1 MDRRE
6 VIVKLGGLLLVLPAA
21 RVLVAC
27 GGSDGGTQGLT
38 FISSNDL
45 GHTHTVGLQVSDLTA
60 PPAAGVNKATSF
72 NTNHSHQVALT
83 SAELDSIQAGN
94 TVTKTTSNDD
104 GHSHTFAF
112 HR

>member
-6 VIVKLGGLLLVLPAA
+6 VILKFGGLLLVLPAA
-21 RVLVAC
+21 RVLMAC
-27 GGSDGGTQGLT
+27 GGSDGTQALT

-45 GHTHTVGLQVSDLTA
+45 GHTHTVALQMTDLTA
-60 PPAAGVNKATSF
+60 PPPAGVNETTSF
-72 NTNHSHQVALT
+72 NTNHTHQVALT
-83 SAELDSIQAGN
+83 AAELDSIQAGT
-94 TVTKTTSNDD
+94 TVTKTTSTDD